1 MKRLKVLISAHEL
14 SPRLGS
20 ECAVGWNLITRLGQ
34 YHDVTVLFAERNQFG
49 TRNYAEDIRKYISE
63 SGPVTGVS
71 FVQVPQPFMT
81 RILAGINRRVSSK
94 DSSTGF
100 APLYFW
106 GYKYWQKAA
115 FAEAKKL
122 CQAQAF
128 DIVHLLTSI
137 SYREPGYLWKLDLPF
152 VWGPTSGTF
161 NTPMKFVI
169 RGGFGELIFE
179 LFRRLSNFS
188 KRNFSSRISRAIG
201 KASLIYA
208 VSKEDRSFFEKRGS
222 GKTDL
227 LLDTGSLILPESGL
241 SHKPKPKISIV
252 WCGRLV
258 PSKGL
263 DLFLR
268 ALERCSFGLDQVSVK
283 VIGKGPLMPA
293 GKRLAK
299 RLNLDSIEWT
309 GQVSQEKVFDYLKDA
324 DILVHTSY
332 KEAASTVITEALSFG
347 TAIICHDAYGMAVA
361 IDTSCGIKVPL
372 LSPKDSIKGFGDA
385 ITGLVTDPEKLKKM
399 KTNALARAR
408 ELSWDSMASRI
419 AQDYESIAH

>member
-14 SPRLGS
+14 SPWLGS
-20 ECAVGWNLITRLGQ
+20 ECGVGWNLISRLGK
-34 YHDVTVLFAERNQFG
+34 YHNVTVLFAEKNQFG
-49 TRNYAEDIRKYISE
+49 TRNYAKDIAKYISE
-63 SGPVTGVS
+63 SGPVPGVS
-71 FVQVPQPFMT
+71 FVQVPQPLPT
-81 RILAGINRRVSSK
+81 RILKAINKWVSSK

-128 DIVHLLTSI
+128 DLVHLLTSV
-137 SYREPGYLWKLDLPF
+137 SYREPGYLWKLTVPF

-169 RGGFGELIFE
+169 RGGFGELLFE

-188 KRNFSSRISRAIG
+188 NKNFSSRISRAIG

-208 VSKEDRSFFEKRGS
+208 VSKEDGLFFEKRGS
-222 GKTDL
+222 AKTAL
-227 LLDTGSLILPESGL
+227 LLDTGSLILPGTAL
-241 SHKPKPKISIV
+241 AHKTDPQVSIV

-268 ALERCSFGLDQVSVK
+268 ALDRCGFKPDQISVK
-283 VIGKGPLMPA
+283 LIGKGPLLPA

-299 RLNLDSIEWT
+299 RLNLHNIEWT
-309 GQVSQEKVFDYLKDA
+309 GHVSQEKVFDYLKDA

-361 IDTSCGIKVPL
+361 VDPSCGIKVPL
-372 LSPKDSIKGFGDA
+372 LTPKDSIRGFSDA
-385 ITGLVTDPEKLKKM
+385 MTRLVTDPEKLQEL

-408 ELSWDSMASRI
+408 ELSWDSMAEQI
-419 AQDYESIAH
+419 AKDYESIAH